1 MTDTPEKTCTRCEE
15 AFPADR
21 EFFYADKRKADGL
34 REICKA
40 CYHDLPSVKK
50 RDQEVA
56 HG

>member
-40 CYHDLPSVKK
+40 CYHELPSVKK